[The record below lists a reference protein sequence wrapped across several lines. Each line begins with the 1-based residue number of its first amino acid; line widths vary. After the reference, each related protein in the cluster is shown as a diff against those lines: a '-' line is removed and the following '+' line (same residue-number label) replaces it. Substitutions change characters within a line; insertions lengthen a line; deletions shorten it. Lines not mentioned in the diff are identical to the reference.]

1 MISLHILP
9 SEVPDFPD
17 MNRYASTDDAAFR
30 DLHARAVAHPDVT
43 EVYVVDLN
51 TGERMTE
58 WGHHGAV
65 TSER

>member
-17 MNRYASTDDAAFR
+17 MHRFASVDDVEFR
-30 DLHARAVAHPDVT
+30 ALHARAIAHADVT

-51 TGERMTE
+51 TGERIVE
-58 WGHHGAV
+58 F
-65 TSER
+65 ELKR